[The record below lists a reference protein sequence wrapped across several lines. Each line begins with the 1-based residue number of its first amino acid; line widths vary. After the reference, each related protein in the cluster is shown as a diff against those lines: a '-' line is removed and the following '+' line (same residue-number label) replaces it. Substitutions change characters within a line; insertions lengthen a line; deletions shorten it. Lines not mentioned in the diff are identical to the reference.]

1 MSTDLLIF
9 IAIQLVTTIVSTA
22 KTILT
27 VQASKATAS
36 IVNAF
41 SYTLGAIMTKLI
53 TKQDLEIII
62 IVTFFSNLVGVY
74 IAKLIIEKTRKT
86 RLWIVNATVK
96 SELREQVEKDLLDRS
111 IQYTLLKARNNR
123 DFFTIFSNSKGESI
137 LIKEILEKYS
147 IKHSVIES
155 EHF

>member
-1 MSTDLLIF
+1 MNTDLLIF

-74 IAKLIIEKTRKT
+74 IAKFIIEKTRKT

-96 SELREQVEKDLLDRS
+96 SELRDQVEKDLLDRS

-137 LIKEILEKYS
+137 LIKEILEKYN
-147 IKHSVIES
+147 IKHSIIES

>member
-9 IAIQLVTTIVSTA
+9 IGIQLVTTIVSTA

-62 IVTFFSNLVGVY
+62 AVTFFSNLIGVY
-74 IAKLIIEKTRKT
+74 VAKLIIEKTRKT

-96 SELREQVEKDLLDRS
+96 SGLREQVEKDLLDRS

-147 IKHSVIES
+147 IKHSIIES

>member
-9 IAIQLVTTIVSTA
+9 IGIQLVTTIVSTA

-62 IVTFFSNLVGVY
+62 AVTFFSNLIGVY

-96 SELREQVEKDLLDRS
+96 SGLREQVEKDLLDRS

-147 IKHSVIES
+147 IKHSIIES

>member
-9 IAIQLVTTIVSTA
+9 IIIQLVTTIVSTA

-27 VQASKATAS
+27 VQASKTTAS

-41 SYTLGAIMTKLI
+41 SYTLGAILTKLI
-53 TKQDLEIII
+53 TTQDLEIII
-62 IVTFFSNLVGVY
+62 AVTFFSNLIGVY
-74 IAKLIIEKTRKT
+74 VAKLIIEKTRKT

-96 SELREQVEKDLLDRS
+96 NGLREQVEKDLLDRS
-111 IQYTLLKARNNR
+111 IQYTLLNARNNR

-147 IKHSVIES
+147 IKHSIIES

>member
-9 IAIQLVTTIVSTA
+9 IVIQLITTIVSTA

-27 VQASKATAS
+27 VQASKVTAS

-41 SYTLGAIMTKLI
+41 SYTLGAILTKLI
-53 TKQDLEIII
+53 TKQDLKVIIA
-62 IVTFFSNLVGVY
+62 VTFFSNLVGVY

-96 SELREQVEKDLLDRS
+96 SGLRKQVEKDLLDRS
-111 IQYTLLKARNNR
+111 IQYALLKARNNR

-137 LIKEILEKYS
+137 LIKEILEKYAIRHS
-147 IKHSVIES
+147 IIES